1 MVPVLVDF
9 IFSPH
14 FKSGAAKVNPVR
26 SPTCMG
32 GYNPLAWLLLI
43 TQNSDS
49 FFNWRIIALQCWLI
63 SSVQHSAISVRM
75 PPPS

>member
-1 MVPVLVDF
+1 MVPELVGF

-49 FFNWRIIALQCWLI
+49 FFILI
-63 SSVQHSAISVRM
+63 GG
-75 PPPS
+75 